1 MIDWWNLSCN
11 SNADAV
17 ELLKK
22 NPDKIVWFSLSF
34 YEHGSGGT
42 AETQPDKIDWY
53 NLSINPSIFE
63 IDYEAL
69 KNRTAVQGGTG
80 YGREFAE
87 IIMRLLDMGIDIET

>member
-22 NPDKIVWFSLSF
+22 IQIKLFGLVYRS

-42 AETQPDKIDWY
+42 AETQP
-53 NLSINPSIFE
+53 
-63 IDYEAL
+63 
-69 KNRTAVQGGTG
+69 
-80 YGREFAE
+80 
-87 IIMRLLDMGIDIET
+87 

>member
-1 MIDWWNLSCN
+1 MKLLKQNSYMIDWWNLSCN

-69 KNRTAVQGGTG
+69 KNRTAFKEELVMVGSSPK
-80 YGREFAE
+80 
-87 IIMRLLDMGIDIET
+87 